1 MRVLGLGADD
11 TTNVQLNKQP
21 YLEDVGRRS
30 YTDSH
35 EQYEWYPG
43 DRRVYQAI
51 EDRFDFAQQSHPNQ
65 FLQLYKIRVRQVNTL
80 NTPRGEKKA
89 YVALSKDQDAL
100 DIANKIGIM

>member
-1 MRVLGLGADD
+1 MFAKYIDNDKLDNTVGSDTMKMLGVADD
-11 TTNVQLNKQP
+11 TSNVQLSKLP

-51 EDRFDFAQQSHPNQ
+51 EDRFDFAQRSAPNQ
-65 FLQLYKIRVRQVNTL
+65 
-80 NTPRGEKKA
+80 
-89 YVALSKDQDAL
+89 
-100 DIANKIGIM
+100 